1 MVPIARRLKSSFGRL
16 KDIIAVASAPLGDW
30 SLSGVGFWADFG
42 SVILPKAWTSWRL
55 VLAPLAACPPAF
67 AQPPQRAHHAALD
80 PSRNA
85 ARRPCDGRIVDPGRS
100 RRGSLADAPIE
111 IERALASAV
120 NGPQA
125 SGQELWLVA
134 EHAAHIVRI
143 ARDARSG
150 SPNLR
155 QLCWSARTSP

>member
-1 MVPIARRLKSSFGRL
+1 LPNPRKGPIMPPSIRAAMPHDVPAMVALL
-16 KDIIAVASAPLGDW
+16 TQD
-30 SLSGVGFWADFG
+30 
-42 SVILPKAWTSWRL
+42 
-55 VLAPLAACPPAF
+55 
-67 AQPPQRAHHAALD
+67 AQ
-80 PSRNA
+80 
-85 ARRPCDGRIVDPGRS
+85 

-111 IERALASAV
+111 IERALASAL